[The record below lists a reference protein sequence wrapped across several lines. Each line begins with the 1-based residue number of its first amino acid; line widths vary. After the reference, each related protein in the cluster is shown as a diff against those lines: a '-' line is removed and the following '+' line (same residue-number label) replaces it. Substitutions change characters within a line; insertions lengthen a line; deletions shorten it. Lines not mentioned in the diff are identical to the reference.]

1 MLTLRK
7 IRTLKS
13 RTQVRKCG
21 SLMLMEARD
30 PSFSD
35 DYIVGLRDILL
46 ESDIVS
52 DADKTVIGA
61 LSASYL
67 EKRDPLYA
75 KDIYYAVLKVLGEE
89 PADWDALDEAGALS
103 SEREVKHHTLFLD
116 RVRSPY
122 NIGAI
127 FRSAEAFAIDRI
139 LLREGCG
146 DVLSPRCHRTSRGT
160 VDTVPHDVDCG
171 LDVLEG
177 RTIFALETGGVPIED
192 FCFPE
197 DAVCVLGSEE
207 DGVSPDVLALCTAK
221 VSIGMTGSKGSL
233 NVSVSAGILM
243 HAWSLHP

>member
-1 MLTLRK
+1 MLTLKK

-21 SLMLMEARD
+21 SQMLVEARN

-35 DYIVGLRDILL
+35 DYILGLRDILF

-52 DADKTVIGA
+52 DADKTFISG
-61 LSASYL
+61 LFDSYL
-67 EKRDPLYA
+67 EKRDSLYA
-75 KDIYYAVLKVLGEE
+75 KDIYYAVLHVLGEE
-89 PADWDALDEAGALS
+89 VADWDAVDDSGALS
-103 SEREVKHHTLFLD
+103 TGREVKRHTLFLD

-146 DVLSPRCHRTSRGT
+146 DVSSPRCLRTSRGT
-160 VDTVPHDVDCG
+160 VDTVPCQVGCA
-171 LDVLEG
+171 LDVLDG
-177 RTIFALETGGVPIED
+177 RTVFALETGGVPIED

-197 DAVCVLGSEE
+197 DAICVLGSEE
-207 DGVSPDVLALCTAK
+207 DGVSPDVLARCTTK

-233 NVSVSAGILM
+233 NVSVAAGILM